1 MNTQKVLVGVLA
13 GLAAGALLGV
23 LFAPDKGT
31 ETRKKI
37 SLKGSDSI
45 EDLND
50 KFDEFLG
57 MLRNKFENVKED
69 ANSLANKGASKVEE
83 FKKDAKNVMG

>member
-1 MNTQKVLVGVLA
+1 MNKQKVVVGVLA
-13 GLAAGALLGV
+13 GIAAGVVLGI

-37 SLKGSDSI
+37 SLKGSDAMD
-45 EDLND
+45 DLNN

-57 MLRNKFENVKED
+57 MLKDKFENVKED

-83 FKKDAKNVMG
+83 FKKDAKNIMG

>member
-1 MNTQKVLVGVLA
+1 MNTQKVVVGVLA
-13 GLAAGALLGV
+13 GIAAGVLLGV

-37 SLKGSDSI
+37 SLKGSDAMD
-45 EDLND
+45 DLND
-50 KFDEFLG
+50 KFDELLG
-57 MLRNKFENVKED
+57 MLTDKFKNVKED
-69 ANSLANKGASKVEE
+69 ANSLANKAASKVEE